1 MRLAETGATVGV
13 GDRNLKLAGE
23 VARKLVDRFG
33 GSHMPIELDITET
46 ESLRAAIH
54 AVRRSMGGLEI
65 WINNAGIF
73 PASGPVLD
81 ITDEFVDHLLLTNV
95 RGTFAASRE
104 AARAMNDGGVIVNLA
119 STAAFRAMPGVSVYS
134 ASKHAVVGL
143 TKSLALELADAGIRV
158 LGVAPTGILTPGV
171 DQALEALTA
180 AGLEVER
187 LMAANLLGRA
197 GVPDDV
203 ARVVLFCVSDLSA
216 FMTGSTL
223 LVDAGDLAH

>member
-1 MRLAETGATVGV
+1 
-13 GDRNLKLAGE
+13 
-23 VARKLVDRFG
+23 
-33 GSHMPIELDITET
+33 
-46 ESLRAAIH
+46 
-54 AVRRSMGGLEI
+54 
-65 WINNAGIF
+65 
-73 PASGPVLD
+73 
-81 ITDEFVDHLLLTNV
+81 
-95 RGTFAASRE
+95 
-104 AARAMNDGGVIVNLA
+104 MNDGGVIVNLA
-119 STAAFRAMPGVSVYS
+119 STAGFRAMAGVSVYG
-134 ASKHAVVGL
+134 APKHAVVGL

-158 LGVAPTGILTPGV
+158 LGVVPTGISTPGV